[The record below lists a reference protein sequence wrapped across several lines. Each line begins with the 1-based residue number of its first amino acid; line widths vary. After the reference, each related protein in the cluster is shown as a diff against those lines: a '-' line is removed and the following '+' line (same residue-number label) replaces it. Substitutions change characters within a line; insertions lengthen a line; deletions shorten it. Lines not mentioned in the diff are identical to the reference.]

1 MIKDFPVIR
10 TAFEKSKNVPIYQES
25 LLMPVDSAHMRARN
39 TSLILNLIWKERT
52 ISRAEISRRT
62 GLSRSTVSAIVNQL
76 LETGL
81 VNECGIG
88 DSSGGRRPIILSFVD
103 DAFGLVGVDLGAT
116 HVGVVVTNLRGEV
129 KLWKK
134 QAHDMEFDPKG
145 TIEVMFALIDAC
157 TSELHLAAERILGVG
172 VAIPSPVDP
181 NDRQGVLTPEVFPS
195 WQGVE
200 IIPTLERV
208 YGVPVYI
215 DNDANLGALA
225 ELWWGV
231 GRHGG
236 NLVFIKVGK
245 GVGAGLIINGDIY
258 RGSRGMA
265 GEIGHIVVESS
276 SQRVHCGMPGALTAY
291 VGAHS
296 LTQQVN
302 ERRGRHPDSPLLK
315 GESSVSDIADAALA
329 GDSLAREIVEDAGR
343 YIGITVANILNLL
356 NPEAVVLGGA
366 LTKVGDSLLQIV
378 RKTIKEQTLWSS
390 IAEAKLVVTEL
401 GEINIAVGAA
411 TQVLVSL
418 LNDQTHISSTKVRAE
433 VGR

>member
-1 MIKDFPVIR
+1 
-10 TAFEKSKNVPIYQES
+10 
-25 LLMPVDSAHMRARN
+25 MPVDSAHMRARN

-81 VNECGIG
+81 VNEFGIG

-116 HVGVVVTNLRGEV
+116 HVGVLVTNLRGEV

-134 QAHDMEFDPKG
+134 QAHNMEFDPKG
-145 TIEVMFALIDAC
+145 TLEVMLKLIDAC
-157 TSELHLAAERILGVG
+157 VSELKLAPGRVLGIG
-172 VAIPSPVDP
+172 VAVPSPVDP
-181 NDRQGVLTPEVFPS
+181 NDRQGVLTPEVFPA
-195 WQGVE
+195 WKGVE
-200 IIPTLERV
+200 IIPTLERT
-208 YGVPVYI
+208 YGVPVYV

-258 RGSRGMA
+258 RGSKGMA
-265 GEIGHIVVESS
+265 GEIGHIVVESA
-276 SQRVHCGMPGALTAY
+276 SQRLHVGMPGALTAY

-296 LTQQVN
+296 LVQQVS
-302 ERRGRHPDSPLLK
+302 ERRGKHPGSKLEADC
-315 GESSVSDIADAALA
+315 SVSEIADAALA
-329 GDSLAREIVEDAGR
+329 GDPLALEIVEDAGR
-343 YIGITVANILNLL
+343 YIGITVANVLNLL

-366 LTKVGDSLLQIV
+366 LTKVGEGLLEIV
-378 RKTIKEQTLWSS
+378 RRTIKQQTLWSS
-390 IAEAKLVVTEL
+390 IAEAKLVVTDL

-418 LNDQTHISSTKVRAE
+418 LNDQTYISSSRAVAE
-433 VGR
+433 AGR